1 MLKDRRI
8 SFLCGRTKA
17 GRPAEG
23 FLTWLAGEPVQRLA
37 LLTDVLRGGG
47 SIEPVPDGRGSSI
60 GDSMKLSSSAGV
72 DEHERPE
79 GATLPNRNGGSWVSA
94 VVGR

>member
-23 FLTWLAGEPVQRLA
+23 FLTWLAGEPLMRLA
-37 LLTDVLRGGG
+37 LLTDVRRAGG
-47 SIEPVPDGRGSSI
+47 SIEPEPDGRRSSM
-60 GDSMKLSSSAGV
+60 GDSVKLSSSVGV

-79 GATLPNRNGGSWVSA
+79 EATLPNLKGGSWVSA
-94 VVGR
+94 VVGL